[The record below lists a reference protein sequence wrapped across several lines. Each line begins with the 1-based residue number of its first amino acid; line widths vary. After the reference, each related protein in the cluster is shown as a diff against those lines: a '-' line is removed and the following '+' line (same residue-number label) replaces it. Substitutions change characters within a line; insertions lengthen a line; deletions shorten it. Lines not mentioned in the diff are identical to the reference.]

1 MLKTYDRPE
10 RTQTQQEWLVVM
22 AVKEETHKF
31 RQDWIDQ
38 GSYPSKILKISWGTT
53 YNTKQIQQW

>member
-31 RQDWIDQ
+31 RQD
-38 GSYPSKILKISWGTT
+38 
-53 YNTKQIQQW
+53 